1 MNESKLEMS
10 EQELDRLGQLFAKPL
25 RQNENHVSKDIS
37 ERLKFARMQAMET
50 HRIVLSH
57 RKGEAAAAAAPA
69 VKKQLAWWKK
79 LLAAIPVAAAGAGI
93 VFMQGAVSDDGAGE
107 LIETDLQILSS
118 PVPPSALSDPAF
130 LQYLKTQNID
140 MAKPASS
147 TAATATIES
156 R

>member
-1 MNESKLEMS
+1 MNETKSEMS
-10 EQELDRLGQLFAKPL
+10 EHDIDRLGQLLAKPL
-25 RQNENHVSKDIS
+25 RQNESRVTKDIS
-37 ERLKFARMQAMET
+37 ERLRVARMQAMDAHRVVLAHRTAET
-50 HRIVLSH
+50 
-57 RKGEAAAAAAPA
+57 AAPSSTA

-93 VFMQGAVSDDGAGE
+93 VFMQGAVSDDGTGE
-107 LIETDLQILSS
+107 MIETDLQILSS

-140 MAKPASS
+140 MAKPAPS
-147 TAATATIES
+147 TAATQS